1 MLVKEVSP
9 SWISSSDLE
18 IVIRF
23 AFINLKFETVFLKP
37 FKYINCVV
45 FNLFKVASSS
55 AEREREREERE
66 REKERVWWERVCCI
80 IISRTSHIHIINSNF
95 ILFVLLF
102 CSISFWFMIISDLW
116 KKEMFVTSKAQSC
129 KLKSYQ

>member
-23 AFINLKFETVFLKP
+23 AFINLKFETVKP

-55 AEREREREERE
+55 AEREKRERE

-80 IISRTSHIHIINSNF
+80 IISRTSHIHIINFNF

-102 CSISFWFMIISDLW
+102 CSILFWFMIISDLW